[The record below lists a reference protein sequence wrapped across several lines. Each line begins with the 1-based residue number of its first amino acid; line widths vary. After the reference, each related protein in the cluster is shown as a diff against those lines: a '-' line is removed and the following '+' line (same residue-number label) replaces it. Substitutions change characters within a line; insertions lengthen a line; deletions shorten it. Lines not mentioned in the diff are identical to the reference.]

1 MDGEKLR
8 FFIGSNIA
16 LYRKRAGLTQAALA
30 EKLNYSD
37 KAVSKWERGESMP
50 DVMTLVQLANQFDI
64 TVNDL
69 LLDPNELPG
78 NPGSLEKAMVQ
89 VSEKAL
95 KRKANK
101 NVIQA
106 LSSTLVWFIALF
118 AFVILST
125 FDSLEPYSCLLFFV
139 AIPANAIVLLSLRSA
154 WRDFRWNQ
162 MLISLIVWG
171 SLLSIFMIILTAYH
185 YNFWKVFL
193 LGIPGQIAISLW
205 FMFFAD
211 KIRIK
216 ANLLTAFI
224 CGSLAGVASGLFGIG
239 GPPMVIYILAIPAMT
254 RKPIWPTPSSSSRSP
269 VFTPPCCVS
278 STASSHLRCF
288 LWSFPHSSV

>member
-101 NVIQA
+101 NVILA
-106 LSSTLVWFIALF
+106 LSSILCWFVALF
-118 AFVILST
+118 IFVVVSS
-125 FDSLEPYSCLLFFV
+125 FDIPNGWLPFFY

-154 WRDFRWNQ
+154 WRDFRWNKA
-162 MLISLIVWG
+162 LISIIMWG
-171 SLLSIFMIILTAYH
+171 SILSMHMTMLMLLDFNM
-185 YNFWKVFL
+185 WKLYL
-193 LGIPGQIAISLW
+193 LGIPGQIAIWLW
-205 FMFFAD
+205 FRLFRPSRKEKTVAD
-211 KIRIK
+211 TQEE
-216 ANLLTAFI
+216 NE
-224 CGSLAGVASGLFGIG
+224 
-239 GPPMVIYILAIPAMT
+239 
-254 RKPIWPTPSSSSRSP
+254 
-269 VFTPPCCVS
+269 
-278 STASSHLRCF
+278 HEQN
-288 LWSFPHSSV
+288 